1 MENFENMYHQLQIV
15 IQKILAYL
23 RDLVIYEFP
32 KIFST
37 NELNGTMCEMEQ
49 LKNLLTSSIENNFVD
64 LAAFFILCSF
74 IMVVIILSIKGNK
87 DEGGDDF
94 IDKSSINRIFIDLPE
109 DSIYQ
114 FPKNWKSETK
124 YNRDRGD
131 EYFSEGEESPR
142 KEIRKKKYKSRKN
155 SNTPSIYGDYIDSSS
170 SQFTQRT
177 ENVKN
182 KLSRQHWLIRK
193 TRSGHIYG
201 KYPI

>member
-23 RDLVIYEFP
+23 RVSLYKNKFLKYFFFYLKLILSFFFKDLVIYEFP

-94 IDKSSINRIFIDLPE
+94 IDKSSINR
-109 DSIYQ
+109 
-114 FPKNWKSETK
+114 
-124 YNRDRGD
+124 
-131 EYFSEGEESPR
+131 
-142 KEIRKKKYKSRKN
+142 
-155 SNTPSIYGDYIDSSS
+155 
-170 SQFTQRT
+170 
-177 ENVKN
+177 
-182 KLSRQHWLIRK
+182 
-193 TRSGHIYG
+193 
-201 KYPI
+201 